1 LKASATI
8 DEIASSSR
16 WSTTIGQLCDQFGGD
31 VQTGPFGSQL
41 HASDYVQEGTPVVM
55 PQDMVNGRITSEKI
69 ARVGP
74 RHVRELQRHA
84 LRPGDIVYSRRG
96 DVGRFAVVTK
106 AEEGWLCGTGSIRIR
121 LNSPKILVD
130 YVRYYLQ
137 QEAIASWLRRHA
149 KGITMP
155 NLNTDVIRA
164 LPFIYP
170 PLEEQRR
177 IADVLDRAEALR
189 AKRRAA
195 LAQLD
200 TLTQAIFLD
209 MFGDP
214 ATNPKQWPKVS
225 LGEHTSK
232 IGSGATPLGGDSSYK
247 QSGIS
252 LIRSMNVR
260 DGYFLRDGLAFIDD
274 AQASKLDGVTVQRG
288 DVLLN
293 ITGASVAR
301 VCRAPNDVL
310 PARVNQ
316 HVSIIRPDET
326 INAVYLEQLLLSSPI
341 KQRLL
346 RIASSGATRQAI
358 TKNELEDFVIMRPP
372 EAAQRQ
378 FADIAAQVGRLR
390 NKQNAAQ
397 DESDTLFASIQHRA
411 FRGEV

>member
-1 LKASATI
+1 L
-8 DEIASSSR
+8 E
-16 WSTTIGQLCDQFGGD
+16 L
-31 VQTGPFGSQL
+31 
-41 HASDYVQEGTPVVM
+41 
-55 PQDMVNGRITSEKI
+55 RIPLPT
-69 ARVGP
+69 
-74 RHVRELQRHA
+74 
-84 LRPGDIVYSRRG
+84 
-96 DVGRFAVVTK
+96 
-106 AEEGWLCGTGSIRIR
+106 
-121 LNSPKILVD
+121 
-130 YVRYYLQ
+130 
-137 QEAIASWLRRHA
+137 
-149 KGITMP
+149 
-155 NLNTDVIRA
+155 RA
-164 LPFIYP
+164 
-170 PLEEQRR
+170 EQRR
-177 IADVLDRAEALR
+177 IAEVLDRAEALR